1 MNLSPNG
8 FASLLGTDK
17 TMKGGET
24 CGNPSS
30 KETSSASLPVP
41 SETIRKQIAQERDL
55 VPVQQVEQTAGPAK
69 EWYAPESNLHIGFI
83 TPLSQQFCATCNRL
97 RLTATGHLRTCLAHE
112 DTPSL
117 RDLLRQ
123 GASDEELA
131 INIRNII
138 INKPKNHTYTIKKN
152 QPFEGVMTG
161 IGG

>member
-1 MNLSPNG
+1 MDLVRFVEQHPRHLQLR
-8 FASLLGTDK
+8 FIEYMPFEVRRFD
-17 TMKGGET
+17 
-24 CGNPSS
+24 
-30 KETSSASLPVP
+30 PVP
-41 SETIRKQIAQERDL
+41 SETILKQIAQEREL
-55 VPVQQVEQTAGPAK
+55 VPVQRVEQTAGPAK

-131 INIRNII
+131 RNIRSMVMG
-138 INKPKNHTYTIKKN
+138 KPEGHACTVEGG